1 VEDSWFDFTAAL
13 IRADTSE
20 ARTLAE
26 TLAAKLT
33 AALPEQT
40 TVRRG
45 STRLL
50 SRAKQFE
57 RVDVLLGEET
67 FSLEL
72 VGPRAQTT
80 RTKMVR
86 GVVIKREEL
95 PLDRWLDA
103 LAQALSA
110 EARQSETARVALER
124 LLG

>member
-1 VEDSWFDFTAAL
+1 VEDNWFDFTSAL
-13 IRADTSE
+13 VRADMSE

-45 STRLL
+45 PTRLL
-50 SRAKQFE
+50 SRAKRFE
-57 RVDVLLGEET
+57 RVEVLLGEET

-72 VGPRAQTT
+72 VGARAQTARAKT
-80 RTKMVR
+80 VR

-103 LAQALSA
+103 LGQALSA
-110 EARQSETARVALER
+110 EAQRSETARVALER